1 MKDINRLAGQTLIYG
16 LGTIVPRFLHYF
28 VLTFYYTRVFADSE
42 YGVVTELYAYM
53 VLLLVVLTYG
63 METGFFRFSNSR
75 ENKDEVYSTA
85 IISLLVS
92 SLVFLILSYI
102 FIGPIS
108 RILLY
113 KDNPEYIRYFIA
125 IIAVDAFTA
134 IPFAKLRLDNR
145 PMKFSMIK
153 LINVLV
159 TILLVLFYFEIG
171 PWLVIRGKV
180 LPLWLFDPDRGV
192 GYVFIANLFASIVC
206 LILLIPEIVVV
217 RPVFRTAIWKRMIIY
232 SFPLLIAGMAG
243 SINDALDKMILKRLA
258 PGGDGLGEVGQYGAS
273 YKLAVLM
280 ALFIQMFRFAV
291 EPYFFEKAGKED
303 AKSSYALVM
312 KYFIIYCLI
321 IYLGINLYISGF
333 KYFLGPELREGLSI
347 VPIVSMGYLLF
358 GIFVNLSVW
367 YKVNDLT
374 KFGAILAIGGAII
387 TVAINVIFVPKI
399 GYIASAWAH
408 IACYG
413 TMVLGSYFLGRK
425 YYKIPYETGK
435 ILIYIFGAIA
445 LVLVTGRINFGNILI
460 ELTVNTLL
468 IGMFIIVIQRKEK
481 AISIFFNEKE
491 IIEDETEN

>member
-1 MKDINRLAGQTLIYG
+1 LKDINRLAGQTLIYG

-28 VLTFYYTRVFADSE
+28 VLTFYYTRVFKDSE

-63 METGFFRFSNSR
+63 METGFFRFSNSK

-85 IISLLVS
+85 IISLLVT
-92 SLVFLILSYI
+92 SLLFLILSYI
-102 FIGPIS
+102 FIEPIS

-113 KDNPEYIRYFIA
+113 QENPEYIKCFVA
-125 IIAVDAFTA
+125 IVAVDAFTA

-145 PMKFSMIK
+145 PMKFSLIK

-171 PWLVIRGKV
+171 PWLINKGIV
-180 LPLWLFDPDRGV
+180 LPLWFYDPGKGV
-192 GYVFIANLFASIVC
+192 GYVFIANLVASITC
-206 LILLIPEIVVV
+206 LVLLIPEIVVV
-217 RPVFRTAIWKRMIIY
+217 RRVFRVAIWKRMIIY
-232 SFPLLIAGMAG
+232 SLPLLIGGMAG
-243 SINDALDKMILKRLA
+243 SINDALDKMILKRLV
-258 PGGDGLGEVGQYGAS
+258 PDGGGLGTVGQYGAS

-291 EPYFFEKAGKED
+291 EPYFFEKAGKDD
-303 AKSSYALVM
+303 AKSSYAQVM

-333 KYFLGPELREGLSI
+333 KYFLGPELREGLTI

-387 TVAINVIFVPKI
+387 TIAVNVVFVPKH

-425 YYKIPYETGK
+425 YYSIPYETGK
-435 ILIYIFGAIA
+435 ILIYIFCAIA
-445 LVLVTGRINFGNILI
+445 LVMVAGRINYGSIII
-460 ELTVNTLL
+460 ELAVNTLL
-468 IGMFIIVIQRKEK
+468 IGMFITVLQRREN
-481 AISIFFNEKE
+481 AVSIFFNERE
-491 IIEDETEN
+491 ITKDETEG